1 MKIHFVTYGNGIY
14 ANALKRIKKEAEDFE
29 VFDHIHVYKPSGFSL
44 YGKNRLSRQFSR
56 RFRGILK
63 MPRGAGYWIWKPCII
78 AEVLGKMAD
87 GDYLV
92 YADAGCE
99 INSRGID
106 RFREYIQLLDSS
118 EYGCLSFR
126 MEHLPER
133 CWTKRDVF
141 DYFHVG
147 IDSDIAGSGQLI
159 GGVILFKKC
168 RHAVM
173 LIDKWLSTLYD
184 DPVLF
189 TDHCYSEDHHG
200 EFVEH
205 RHDQS
210 IFSIIRKL
218 HGSVVIP
225 DETFYEDW
233 SHGAGA
239 PFLAKRQNNGSGITF
254 YLLGIKLLRER
265 WYRIFPQ
272 EYRAYRKDEAS
283 KKSSRS
289 Q

>member
-14 ANALKRIKKEAEDFE
+14 ANALERIKKEAEDFGM
-29 VFDHIHVYKPSGFSL
+29 FDLIHLYEPDKLPREFS
-44 YGKNRLSRQFSR
+44 K
-56 RFRGILK
+56 RFRSILK

-78 AEVLGKMAD
+78 AEVLGEMSD

-92 YADAGCE
+92 YADARCE
-99 INSRGID
+99 INGGGLA
-106 RFREYIQLLDSS
+106 RFEEYIQLLDSS

-141 DYFHVG
+141 DHFHVG
-147 IDSDIAGSGQLI
+147 IDSEIANSGQLI
-159 GGVILFKKC
+159 GTVILLKKC
-168 RHAVM
+168 RYAVM

-184 DPVLF
+184 EPVLF
-189 TDHCYSEDHHG
+189 TDHCYSENHHG
-200 EFVEH
+200 EFVAH

-225 DETFYEDW
+225 DETYYEDW
-233 SHGAGA
+233 SDGAGV
-239 PFLAKRQNNGSGITF
+239 PFLAKRQSNGSGITF
-254 YLLGIKLLRER
+254 HLSHEIKQLRER
-265 WYRIFPQ
+265 WYRVFPAR
-272 EYRAYRKDEAS
+272 YPAYRK
-283 KKSSRS
+283 
-289 Q
+289 